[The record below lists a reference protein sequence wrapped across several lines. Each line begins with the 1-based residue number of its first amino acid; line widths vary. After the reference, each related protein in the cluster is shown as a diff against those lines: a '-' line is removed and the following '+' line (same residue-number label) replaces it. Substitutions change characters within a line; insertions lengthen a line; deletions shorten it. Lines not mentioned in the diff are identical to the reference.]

1 MTRRRY
7 CVAPSC
13 CNAVKPKSSTNY
25 LGTMHKF
32 PDRLRFPE
40 RYQEWVT
47 FCQREPGWKPSQS
60 SYICD
65 AHFNSDKWIFFK
77 NQVPT
82 IPTRLT
88 TAPPQIEDILTSLPL
103 DNTLELFEENV
114 MDTTLSLS
122 PKKNG
127 LPADRTLD
135 SIGEEMDVDLMI
147 AEQVYPALELS
158 LANIALVRIPPG
170 WSLLFFDPELILFA
184 EISKQNSVITRSVGF
199 NARLGIESIFFCQN
213 VTILI

>member
-40 RYQEWVT
+40 RYQEWVK

-65 AHFNSDKWIFFK
+65 AHFNSDKWIFSK

-103 DNTLELFEENV
+103 DNTFRRKRHGHNIV
-114 MDTTLSLS
+114 A
-122 PKKNG
+122 
-127 LPADRTLD
+127 LPRKTDYRLTVRRT
-135 SIGEEMDVDLMI
+135 
-147 AEQVYPALELS
+147 A
-158 LANIALVRIPPG
+158 
-170 WSLLFFDPELILFA
+170 
-184 EISKQNSVITRSVGF
+184 
-199 NARLGIESIFFCQN
+199 
-213 VTILI
+213 